1 MTIKD
6 RQITSLQPK
15 LTGDGEILIRV
26 GDGFSSIDPRE
37 LVTLTGA
44 NSGIA
49 SEDETAKIE
58 SKDGGTNIV
67 TGSLEAPKYIYN
79 NASTTT
85 YTSND
90 WWIELDTADAYTG
103 YIGMDGTIIYL
114 GGSYVGISGDFALN
128 TSATTNPSVS
138 MSSDSSGYLT
148 VSGSVYESIKRVM
161 IVGQPSSKD
170 VEITDSTKGIIL
182 KSPNGTRYRSTIS
195 DVGMVTWTVV

>member
-6 RQITSLQPK
+6 KQITPLQPK

-26 GDGFSSIDPRE
+26 GDGFSSIDPKD
-37 LVTLTGA
+37 LVTLTGP
-44 NSGIA
+44 NSSIS

-58 SKDGGTNIV
+58 SNDGGTNVV

-90 WWIELDTADAYTG
+90 WWVELDTADLYTG
-103 YIGMDGTIIYL
+103 YIGMDGATIYL

-138 MSSDSSGYLT
+138 MSSDSSGFLT
-148 VSGSVYESIKRVM
+148 VNGSVYGSIKRVM
-161 IVGQPSSKD
+161 IEGQPSSKD
-170 VEITDSTKGIIL
+170 IEITDSTKGIII
-182 KSPNGTRYRSTIS
+182 KSPNGTRYRSSIS
-195 DVGMVTWTVV
+195 NLGMVTWTEV